1 MQLFRIQ
8 ETSMST
14 SFTPTTSPAPV
25 SGATSKTIRK
35 ILLACGILAAVL
47 MIGADILAA
56 MLYPGYSYTGQAI
69 SELSAIGAPT
79 KSLLAVTGTIFLV
92 LEFAFAV
99 GIWLVAGHRRSLRI
113 TAGLLFALW
122 AVGVLAI
129 FFPMQ
134 QRTDIATS
142 GPMLTD
148 VMHLIIWGVVT
159 SPLILLMIGFGA
171 AAGGKWFRVYSYATI
186 LLFAVGLI
194 WTWWDAPAVGANLPT
209 PWLGVHERLMVYAEI
224 VWLMVLAIV
233 LLQAERRES

>member
-1 MQLFRIQ
+1 
-8 ETSMST
+8 
-14 SFTPTTSPAPV
+14 
-25 SGATSKTIRK
+25 
-35 ILLACGILAAVL
+35 LLACGILTAVL
-47 MIGADILAA
+47 GIGADILAA

-79 KSLLAVTGTIFLV
+79 ASSLAVTGTIYLV

-99 GIWLVAGHRRSLRI
+99 GIWMAAGPKRSLRI

-134 QRTDIATS
+134 QRADLATS

-159 SPLILLMIGFGA
+159 SLLILFMIGFGA
-171 AAGGKWFRVYSYATI
+171 SADGKWFRVYSYATI
-186 LLFAVGLI
+186 LLFVVGLI
-194 WTWWDAPAVGANLPT
+194 WTWWDAPAVEANLPT

-233 LLQAERRES
+233 LLRTERRKA

>member
-1 MQLFRIQ
+1 
-8 ETSMST
+8 
-14 SFTPTTSPAPV
+14 
-25 SGATSKTIRK
+25 
-35 ILLACGILAAVL
+35 

-79 KSLLAVTGTIFLV
+79 KSLLAVTGTIYLV

-99 GIWLVAGHRRSLRI
+99 GIWLAAGHRRSLRI

-134 QRTDIATS
+134 QRADLATS

-159 SPLILLMIGFGA
+159 SVLILLMIGFGA
-171 AAGGKWFRVYSYATI
+171 SADGKWFRVYSYATI
-186 LLFAVGLI
+186 LLFVVGLI

-233 LLQAERRES
+233 LLRAERRET